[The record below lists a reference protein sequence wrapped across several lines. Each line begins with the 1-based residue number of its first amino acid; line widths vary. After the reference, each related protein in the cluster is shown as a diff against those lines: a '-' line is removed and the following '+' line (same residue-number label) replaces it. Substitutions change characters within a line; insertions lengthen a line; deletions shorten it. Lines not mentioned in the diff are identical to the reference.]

1 MHVMMGWEVK
11 EINVIKRL
19 VSIWYIGNPLPTDEE
34 YDQHILDKYKN
45 IENDQ
50 SNDSLNSEND
60 SESDVC

>member
-19 VSIWYIGNPLPTDEE
+19 VSIWHIGNPLPTVEE